1 MRKSGLELK
10 LKELGYPNLISKDTI
25 NKLSEKTQ
33 PLSDMPYYNKSQE
46 PELWREESI
55 ALERYTDLI
64 DSYSRTYDIDKLDIT
79 PMKVMM
85 SASVANMIAMDKES
99 NKKKELCLLAEKIIR
114 DEWSLDNTEVIFD
127 LELINHGGIEL
138 PEEVSIES
146 PLTEEEKLEVESEL
160 SNEIVKRR
168 TINALTQGA
177 ALKGHYIFHLYQEDI
192 HEIAPDVVSYYQK
205 ALIANDLIYYISDND
220 AFKSNIEANN
230 NNNAGYVDLD
240 FNGETPKIIV
250 KAINL
255 PILIHEM
262 VKGILSLF
270 SVVGLPNEEPKK
282 IIDYTDTV
290 MNELWDIRL
299 SPVIWTNLNSLFH
312 EDEKDFKKLVLIELF
327 KKDPEEFIKFMGY
340 LEKNTD
346 LARKEVLN
354 IINEKKRDIME
365 FEFNNSIDDI
375 NLSDLGL

>member
-85 SASVANMIAMDKES
+85 SASVANMVAMDKES

-127 LELINHGGIEL
+127 LELINHGEIEL

-192 HEIAPDVVSYYQK
+192 HEIVPDVVSYYQK

-270 SVVGLPNEEPKK
+270 SVVGLPNEDPKK

-327 KKDPEEFIKFMGY
+327 KKDSEEFIKFMGY